1 MKELKEKYDKEEIIY
16 EQSEEKIEIF
26 SPFLEKFC
34 KTEFFQKIF
43 TIQIPGDAIE
53 QFKLKMDFASAFNE
67 LNESNALYESIT
79 FYFNE
84 QIYIQNLKY
93 FDINFNQIKRL
104 NIVQNNG
111 NYFQNNLINNLL
123 SNNQLKN
130 NLVYLNLDM
139 NEFNVIKVN
148 IESFLNINNLKSLS
162 NLKIHNFKFLKTFM
176 LKLENLK
183 YYI

>member
-67 LNESNALYESIT
+67 LNESNVLYESIT

-84 QIYIQNLKY
+84 QIHIQNLKY
-93 FDINFNQIKRL
+93 FNINFNQIKRL
-104 NIVQNNG
+104 NIV
-111 NYFQNNLINNLL
+111 LNNLL

-162 NLKIHNFKFLKTFM
+162 NLKIHNFKFLKT
-176 LKLENLK
+176 LC
-183 YYI
+183 